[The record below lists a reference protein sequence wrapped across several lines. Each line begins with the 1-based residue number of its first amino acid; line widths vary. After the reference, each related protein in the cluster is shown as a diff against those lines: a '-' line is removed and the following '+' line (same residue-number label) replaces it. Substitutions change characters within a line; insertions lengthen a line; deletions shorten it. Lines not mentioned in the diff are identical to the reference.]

1 MNESLRE
8 LLGRYQALE
17 SRDRRILL
25 IGGIVVLLTILY
37 LAVWEPLAAAH
48 SNAHDRLE
56 QARATAE
63 RLEVLGA
70 QTGPGAPRSGAT
82 TVIGAG
88 QSLLSVV
95 DQAGKNSTLGKP
107 LTRIQP
113 DGDDT
118 VRVWL
123 EAVSF
128 DALVRW
134 IDELKKRYA
143 LEVVSAEIENESAGV
158 VNARLS
164 LERAR

>member
-25 IGGIVVLLTILY
+25 IGGFVVLITIVY

-48 SNAHDRLE
+48 SNAYERLE

-63 RLEVLGA
+63 RLEMLGA
-70 QTGPGAPRSGAT
+70 QVGNGAPRRGSTA
-82 TVIGAG
+82 VIGTG

-95 DQAGKNSTLGKP
+95 DQAGKNSSLGKP

-134 IDELKKRYA
+134 IDDLNKRYA
-143 LEVVSAEIENESAGV
+143 LEVVSAEIESESAGV